1 MKRIKKNIIFLFL
14 ILLSISFSVKP
25 VKAEIT
31 CFEVDEKVEEYNSV
45 QKEIT
50 SLKCSDE
57 TNSSSQKCYTLTL
70 RKNKL
75 LTELFEINDMDI
87 SCDKSEV
94 EVIVK
99 DNKDKCTN
107 EVSTKFIEIAKSVYK
122 YFYVLGI
129 FLFIIFGSLDW
140 FKTIASADPKK
151 VPENRR
157 NFFKRL
163 TALLLLFFLPY
174 LVNLIFSVLPY
185 HYGLYSDR
193 YICSVASYS
202 LSSTQ
207 KESTTPTKGNSSKKT
222 ETKTPTTTP
231 TPTVPTP
238 TTLPTKTETR
248 TVKQVQAEIVKQA
261 KAVKKYTKKK
271 KKTFWCAKRVNSK
284 GKVINPSCSTKK
296 VENLLGNSQK
306 YGKYK
311 GGYSCASLASIV
323 LYKAGIYEAS
333 DINGHNVNSAW
344 ATAKYLRDKGW
355 TVITDK
361 KKLKPG
367 DFCFYKGATASGK
380 NKKAAMVVG
389 GIKYDPGPGH
399 VDIYAGNG
407 KVYNTGSTGLQ
418 RVITSG
424 FSSSR
429 FYFALR
435 YNGK

>member
-1 MKRIKKNIIFLFL
+1 MDFQAKNAFY
-14 ILLSISFSVKP
+14 
-25 VKAEIT
+25 
-31 CFEVDEKVEEYNSV
+31 EKVEEYNSV

-57 TNSSSQKCYTLTL
+57 TSSSSQKCYTLTL

-129 FLFIIFGSLDW
+129 LLFIIFGSLDW

-207 KESTTPTKGNSSKKT
+207 KEGTTPTKGTSPKKT
-222 ETKTPTTTP
+222 ETKTPTT

-248 TVKQVQAEIVKQA
+248 TVEQVRSEIVKQA
-261 KAVKKYTKKK
+261 IAVKKYTKS
-271 KKTFWCAKRVNSK
+271 KKTSWCAKRCK
-284 GKVINPSCSTKK
+284 KVKDKKTKK
-296 VENLLGNSQK
+296 TVTKCTAPCPNTYSVEKQATSKKL
-306 YGKYK
+306 
-311 GGYSCASLASIV
+311 SCASLVSIV
-323 LYKAGIYEAS
+323 LYKAKIYEAS

-355 TVITDK
+355 KVIK
-361 KKLKPG
+361 KTSDLKKG
-367 DFCFYKGATASGK
+367 DICFYKGSVNKDPFVIGGK
-380 NKKAAMVVG
+380 T
-389 GIKYDPGPGH
+389 YDPGPGH
-399 VDIYAGNG
+399 VDIYAGGG
-407 KVYNTGSTGLQ
+407 KVYNTGSTKLQ
-418 RVITSG
+418 RKYITSNFDSG
-424 FSSSR
+424 R